1 MTIVEVSMLIIV
13 VEGVLLIEDMVVD
26 GVCLGLVDVVAVIE
40 VNRVALP
47 VAEVEDVLAVD
58 N

>member
-26 GVCLGLVDVVAVIE
+26 GVCLGLEDVIE
-40 VNRVALP
+40 VNRVVLL
-47 VAEVEDVLAVD
+47 VAEVEDAVTAD
-58 N
+58 D